1 MLILPS
7 WSTMDVSLSTPAIT
21 HTSKN
26 AAPRGNGTRCELIE
40 VKLKNETTTTMKNYY
55 GKKVR
60 TVLADQVEYLKLK
73 KIDEPKEMSKIKDA
87 MIRQRS
93 IMSDVNTSDSNKR
106 TAENN
111 IRNLENQTKKLEQLK
126 IFIVEP
132 EKNQSV

>member
-1 MLILPS
+1 MI
-7 WSTMDVSLSTPAIT
+7 
-21 HTSKN
+21 
-26 AAPRGNGTRCELIE
+26 
-40 VKLKNETTTTMKNYY
+40 
-55 GKKVR
+55 

-87 MIRQRS
+87 IIRQRS
-93 IMSDVNTSDSNKR
+93 IVNDVNTSDSNKR

-132 EKNQSV
+132 EKKTCESETITLQ